1 MSEEFAIRVEQGLKL
16 SRRIYYGKG
25 ITPPLVPDPDSSPE
39 NFLPTAIT
47 AYASITDPVAVD
59 NPDVP
64 SYQPYVH
71 ARCDPSALVPLQM
84 LGIEMR
90 VDSWLDTAFVTVTG
104 RWRVHCVMPSK
115 HFDCCIAVPMG
126 EKVKNHF
133 HRQTK
138 PTNLLYLSFFLFHS
152 INSIFKMHYIPD
164 ILFLGW
170 ISGRRH

>member
-90 VDSWLDTAFVTVTG
+90 VDSWLDTAFINVTG

-115 HFDCCIAVPMG
+115 RFDCCVAVPMG
-126 EKVKNHF
+126 EKVKNLF
-133 HRQTK
+133 DRVISLLQTK
-138 PTNLLYLSFFLFHS
+138 PTKSTL
-152 INSIFKMHYIPD
+152 SIFFSFIPLVAFFKC
-164 ILFLGW
+164 IIFQIFYFWVG
-170 ISGRRH
+170 

>member
-1 MSEEFAIRVEQGLKL
+1 MSEEFAVRVEQGLKL

-25 ITPPLVPDPDSSPE
+25 IAPPVVPDPQSSPE

-90 VDSWLDTAFVTVTG
+90 VDCWLDTAFVTVTG

-115 HFDCCIAVPMG
+115 RFDCCIAVPTG
-126 EKVKNHF
+126 EKVNYYNKT
-133 HRQTK
+133 TK
-138 PTNLLYLSFFLFHS
+138 YLLYLSLPYIAQLYRLFFYFTHTY
-152 INSIFKMHYIPD
+152 FY
-164 ILFLGW
+164 
-170 ISGRRH
+170 

>member
-1 MSEEFAIRVEQGLKL
+1 MSEEFAVRVEQGLKL

-25 ITPPLVPDPDSSPE
+25 IAPPVVPDPQSSPE

-90 VDSWLDTAFVTVTG
+90 VDCWLDTAFVTVTG

-115 HFDCCIAVPMG
+115 RFDCCIAVPTG
-126 EKVKNHF
+126 EKVNYYNYT
-133 HRQTK
+133 TK
-138 PTNLLYLSFFLFHS
+138 SAL
-152 INSIFKMHYIPD
+152 SIFALYSITLLTHIFL
-164 ILFLGW
+164 LF
-170 ISGRRH
+170 